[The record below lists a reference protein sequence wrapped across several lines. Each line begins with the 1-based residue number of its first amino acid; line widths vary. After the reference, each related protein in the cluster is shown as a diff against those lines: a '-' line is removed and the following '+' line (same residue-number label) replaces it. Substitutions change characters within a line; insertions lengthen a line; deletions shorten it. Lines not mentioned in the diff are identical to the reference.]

1 MVRGHAGLDQ
11 VRYTL
16 RRMGTPSAESNVTL
30 RASGNA
36 DSVTL
41 TVVGSDRRLPGF
53 ELSVDV
59 PDWLVQILMETRTG
73 DILASDLELRSGGG
87 EIRLGRVS
95 GSVRCFSS
103 AGGIR
108 AESVGRESWFQTGGG
123 DLVVLESGGKL
134 HLSTGGGN
142 IQVDRSAGEVFAST
156 RGGAIKLGQVNGMVT
171 AETDG
176 GTVQVDS
183 ASGLRCL
190 SAAGM
195 VRLRNGTGEVTVFL
209 SSNTVVT
216 VQARI
221 ESGGREP
228 GIVSEFPEIRVRD
241 RLFAEGSLNG
251 GGPRLSI
258 LAAGGTIY
266 LLRKK

>member
-1 MVRGHAGLDQ
+1 MLRYLIAGSLALASLFAENAIIERGTLALSASARLQISTEGALTVRGHSGLDQ
-11 VRYTL
+11 VRYTV
-16 RRMGTPSAESNVTL
+16 RRMGAPSAGSNVIL

-36 DSVTL
+36 DPATL

-73 DILASDLELRSGGG
+73 DILASDLKGKILVRTGAGRIELDRLGSDLELRSGGG

-103 AGGIR
+103 VGGIR

-156 RGGAIKLGQVNGMVT
+156 RGGAIKLGQINGMVT

-176 GTVQVDS
+176 GRVQVDS

-190 SAAGM
+190 SAAGH
-195 VRLRNGTGEVTVFL
+195 GP
-209 SSNTVVT
+209 
-216 VQARI
+216 A
-221 ESGGREP
+221 
-228 GIVSEFPEIRVRD
+228 SERD
-241 RLFAEGSLNG
+241 R
-251 GGPRLSI
+251 
-258 LAAGGTIY
+258 
-266 LLRKK
+266 